1 MAEVLSLAA
10 SGIAVAQVAGQVGT
24 LIVKLKRLWDQV
36 QDVPWEIERLLRQ
49 IDCLGPL
56 LDESQSCLHQSN
68 SPLPNRDSKTMSRA
82 DKYCRQS
89 LDALSD
95 MVNELDSQ
103 LQVAKRTRRIVA
115 TRIALKKHV
124 LVRPEKQLDDAVKL
138 LNFAQYNYLW
148 YVYEVIMYTLAQI

>member
-56 LDESQSCLHQSN
+56 LDESQSCLHQGN
-68 SPLPNRDSKTMSRA
+68 SPLPNWDSKTMPRA

-95 MVNELDSQ
+95 MVNELDLQ
-103 LQVAKRTRRIVA
+103 LQAAKRTRRIVA
-115 TRIALKKHV
+115 TRIALKKHI
-124 LVRPEKQLDDAVKL
+124 LVRLEKQLDDAVRL

-148 YVYEVIMYTLAQI
+148 YVYEVNMFTLAQI

>member
-24 LIVKLKRLWDQV
+24 LVVKLKRLWDQV

-68 SPLPNRDSKTMSRA
+68 FPLPIWDNRTMSRA
-82 DKYCRQS
+82 NAYCRQS
-89 LDALSD
+89 LDALSH
-95 MVNELDSQ
+95 MVNELDLQ
-103 LQVAKRTRRIVA
+103 LQAAKRSRKIVA
-115 TRIALKKHV
+115 TRIALKKHI
-124 LVRPEKQLDDAVKL
+124 LVRLEKQLDDAFRL
-138 LNFAQYNYLW
+138 LNLAQYNYLW
-148 YVYEVIMYTLAQI
+148 YVHKVDTYSLALI